1 LWLSL
6 CLEDVCTSLLRR
18 AEKSVIKRGQA
29 GSGSQGEFQVGRVV
43 YGEPPHFRIISEALA
58 FNNAF
63 KALHATQLP
72 QPKLPAV
79 DFATTAVLVV
89 ALGQQPSTGYR
100 VEVERIERQG
110 EMLNVNLQLT
120 TPSPD
125 AARAT
130 VMTSPYIVIEVSKQ
144 PSWKIVKFFDQE
156 QKLLAELDASK

>member
-1 LWLSL
+1 MRRKFKLFAVLV
-6 CLEDVCTSLLRR
+6 CLLVLACGASTVSYRIID
-18 AEKSVIKRGQA
+18 
-29 GSGSQGEFQVGRVV
+29 QGVAATGP
-43 YGEPPHFRIISEALA
+43 YASPHFRIISEALA